1 MNENGNRGSRRAT
14 LLAGILLAAAGVV
27 FLLNNF
33 YDFLFIDRLWPLFM
47 LIPVAVLALAWADKG
62 REASGVVIPIVILTF
77 YAAYFLW
84 LNYTSWANSGTT
96 WPNYLI
102 GPGLAFIAYYF
113 VERKAELLIPAFI
126 LLGLAS
132 VFYTAMYDNTLIIGG
147 FLVLAGLII
156 LTRGLQ
162 RPGKKTGDKEG

>member
-1 MNENGNRGSRRAT
+1 MSDFENRGSRRVT
-14 LLAGILLAAAGVV
+14 LLAGILLSAGGVV

-33 YDFLFIDRLWPLFM
+33 YDFLFIDRLWPVFL

-62 REASGVVIPIVILTF
+62 REAAGVVIPMVILTF

-84 LNYTSWANSGTT
+84 LNYTSWANSQTT

-113 VERKAELLIPAFI
+113 VERKAELLVPAFI

-132 VFYTAMYDNTLIIGG
+132 AFYSAMYDNTLIIGG
-147 FLVLAGLII
+147 FLVLVGLII
-156 LTRGLQ
+156 LARGMR
-162 RPGKKTGDKEG
+162 RPAKKTDNTEG

>member
-77 YAAYFLW
+77 YATYFLW

>member
-1 MNENGNRGSRRAT
+1 MSEFENRGSRRAM
-14 LLAGILLAAAGVV
+14 LLTGILLAAAGIV

-33 YDFLFIDRLWPLFM
+33 YDFLFIDKLWPVFL
-47 LIPVAVLALAWADKG
+47 LIPVAVLALTWAEKG
-62 REASGVVIPIVILTF
+62 REASGVVIPMVILTF

-84 LNYTSWANSGTT
+84 LNYTSWANSATT

-102 GPGLAFIAYYF
+102 GPGLAFVACYF
-113 VERKAELLIPAFI
+113 VERKAELLVPAFV

-156 LTRGLQ
+156 LARGI
-162 RPGKKTGDKEG
+162 RCPGKKTDN

>member
-1 MNENGNRGSRRAT
+1 MNGNESRGSRRST
-14 LLAGILLAAAGVV
+14 LLAGVLLAVAGVV

-33 YDFLFIDRLWPLFM
+33 YDFLFIDRLWPLFL

-62 REASGVVIPIVILTF
+62 REAAGVVIPIVILTF

-102 GPGLAFIAYYF
+102 GPGLAFVAYYF
-113 VERKAELLIPAFI
+113 VERRAELLVPAFV

-132 VFYTAMYDNTLIIGG
+132 VFYSAMYDNTLIIGG
-147 FLVLAGLII
+147 FLVLTGLIV
-156 LTRGLQ
+156 LARGYR
-162 RPGKKTGDKEG
+162 RPGKKGDDAAG

>member
-1 MNENGNRGSRRAT
+1 MNENGNRGSRRAM

-33 YDFLFIDRLWPLFM
+33 YDFLFVDRLWPLFM

-156 LTRGLQ
+156 LARGLQ
-162 RPGKKTGDKEG
+162 RPGKKTDDTVG